1 MVDNMNEEKDLTIA
15 RLQARITYLESNNEN
30 FIRKLEEK
38 DKIIKSINEE
48 KESLEIRIRNVKTI
62 LRNLREIKEPEKY
75 KKHLISIPG
84 MIRELLGEINVK

>member
-1 MVDNMNEEKDLTIA
+1 MNEEKDLTIA

-30 FIRKLEEK
+30 FIKKLEEK

-48 KESLEIRIRNVKTI
+48 KESLEIRIRNVKTV

-75 KKHLISIPG
+75 KKHLISLPG

>member
-1 MVDNMNEEKDLTIA
+1 MNEEKDLTIA

-75 KKHLISIPG
+75 KKNLISMPV